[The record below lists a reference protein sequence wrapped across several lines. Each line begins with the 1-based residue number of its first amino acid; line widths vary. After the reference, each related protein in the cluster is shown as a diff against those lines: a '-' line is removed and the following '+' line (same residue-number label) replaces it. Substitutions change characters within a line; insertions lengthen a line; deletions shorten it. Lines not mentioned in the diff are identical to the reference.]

1 MHKYCHLCGGELPEG
16 GMSQFCP
23 HCGSPQIVFQD
34 YEQQAAVE
42 TGAVPPP
49 RVRQVEWK
57 TAIRC
62 SVLVAGIA
70 AGLGLVAARVQMVS
84 PLSWLWTISGSII
97 TLALYQERRPLAWM
111 DAGVGARI
119 GVVVG
124 LALVAG
130 FMVAMGVG
138 GLVARYGLHSMA
150 GNGYGDDGDGAWS
163 TAGGTAAMVLAG
175 DSSGNDAGRVWD
187 DVGDFTGF
195 VDHWRSGGWI
205 YADAAQ
211 GFGVGAFHCECERG
225 RRMFRSQEQA

>member
-1 MHKYCHLCGGELPEG
+1 
-16 GMSQFCP
+16 MSQFCP
-23 HCGSPQIVFQD
+23 HCGSPQIVLQD

-97 TLALYQERRPLAWM
+97 TLALYQKRRPLAWM

-138 GLVARYGLHSMA
+138 GLVARYGLT
-150 GNGYGDDGDGAWS
+150 AW
-163 TAGGTAAMVLAG
+163 
-175 DSSGNDAGRVWD
+175 R
-187 DVGDFTGF
+187 
-195 VDHWRSGGWI
+195 
-205 YADAAQ
+205 
-211 GFGVGAFHCECERG
+211 ERI
-225 RRMFRSQEQA
+225 RR